1 MKVIKIDLNRAQI
14 ADILLVLLFGTL
26 GCFQSLN
33 AFAECLA
40 SSQSYRLLHTLNIG
54 GRFAIAALAFVA
66 CFCFL
71 MGAITDKG
79 PKEVLL
85 RIIYKEEGR

>member
-1 MKVIKIDLNRAQI
+1 MKVIKIGLNRAQI

-26 GCFQSLN
+26 GCLQSLI
-33 AFAECLA
+33 AFAECLTGPQGYSLPHA
-40 SSQSYRLLHTLNIG
+40 LNISG
-54 GRFAIAALAFVA
+54 HFAIAALAFVA

-79 PKEVLL
+79 PKEVLF
-85 RIIYKEEGR
+85 RIICKGERR